1 MSSSSSWITG
11 KKRKASIAAGESKRQ
26 KRSAAKSK
34 PVSRATV
41 QRMILSNLETKHKY
55 TYIPVESA
63 STPDFHLLN
72 GIDTSGTPYAR
83 EANKIHMMGLD
94 FRIACVPQS
103 ASMERAQ
110 LLRYMIVLDKQ
121 PNGAAPTI
129 PQILDQTVCL
139 DPALAPRA
147 DEYMSRFKTLASEEF
162 WVGHSTQDQTNM
174 HSRHIYIDLNKVL
187 GKDAIVQYT
196 TTTNTIGAI
205 AKNSLYFIILP
216 SNQAQLSGYGPYPY
230 IDYSASASL
239 TFKDA

>member
-11 KKRKASIAAGESKRQ
+11 KKRKASMAAGTAKRARRESR
-26 KRSAAKSK
+26 RA
-34 PVSRATV
+34 PPINRATV

-55 TYIPVESA
+55 KYIPVESA

-72 GIDTSGTPYAR
+72 GIDTTGLPYSR
-83 EANKIHMMGLD
+83 EGNKVHMMGLD
-94 FRIACVPQS
+94 FRLVCVPQS
-103 ASMERAQ
+103 AQMERAQ
-110 LLRYMIVLDKQ
+110 LLRYMIVLDRQ

-147 DEYMSRFKTLASEEF
+147 DEFMPRFRVLASDQF
-162 WVGHSTQDQTNM
+162 WVGHSTQFAPNM
-174 HSRHIYIDLNKVL
+174 YSRHVYIDLNSVL

-196 TTTNTIGAI
+196 TTTDTIGAI
-205 AKNSLYFIILP
+205 SKNSLYFIILP
-216 SNQAQLSGYGPYPY
+216 SNQAQLSGAGPYPY
-230 IDYSASASL
+230 IDYSATASL